1 MSGRRVLLDAGN
13 STLKWAVV
21 ESGQWRAR
29 GRCDYTE
36 LSALRPALTPDAR
49 CFVASVASRANEGKL
64 AALLR
69 EAGSSATWLKSEAAF
84 ADVTNGYRDPSQLGV
99 DRWMCLLG
107 ARARTPRATLV
118 VSAGTAMTIDALSAA
133 GEFLGG
139 LILPGMALMRSAL
152 QQGTARAAAPDG
164 SWQAFPR
171 CTADAA
177 YSGIIAALLGAIRA
191 QYDRLATRSGEPP
204 GCLITGGGAEVLLPY
219 LAIAAEHVPMLVLE
233 GVDRVARESQP

>member
-1 MSGRRVLLDAGN
+1 
-13 STLKWAVV
+13 
-21 ESGQWRAR
+21 
-29 GRCDYTE
+29 
-36 LSALRPALTPDAR
+36 
-49 CFVASVASRANEGKL
+49 
-64 AALLR
+64 
-69 EAGSSATWLKSEAAF
+69 
-84 ADVTNGYRDPSQLGV
+84 
-99 DRWMCLLG
+99 MCLLG